1 MIRSKEESDMKKW
14 QKFLTLCLCGSMMM
28 GTPTVLYAANTYAAQ
43 GVIVNEF
50 TKQRYD
56 VIYRYGNG
64 GNTLKLEIVFSEQ
77 HTTTGQIYTDM
88 QSDYAFGSETSVG
101 FIRRADL
108 GYEYTSLSAYGY
120 LNYGS
125 EPQSSFVNGI
135 PSN

>member
-1 MIRSKEESDMKKW
+1 MKIWHKI
-14 QKFLTLCLCGSMMM
+14 LALCLCASMMI
-28 GTPTVLYAANTYAAQ
+28 GTPTVWFAANTDDLQ

-64 GNTLKLEIVFSEQ
+64 GNTLKIEIIFSEQ
-77 HTTTGQIYTDM
+77 HSTTGQIYTDM

-108 GYEYTSLSAYGY
+108 GYEYTSMSAYGY

-125 EPQSSFVNGI
+125 EPQSSFVNGT